1 MVNAV
6 AHQMREWIRKL
17 FEDRLV
23 ELDLPAL
30 KAHAAEHL
38 ARFKVPRWWE
48 VVAELPHTPT
58 DRIAKHQLPTGRTE
72 EEIDL
77 G

>member
-1 MVNAV
+1 MTARLEAAAAAV
-6 AHQMREWIRKL
+6 DAAA
-17 FEDRLV
+17 
-23 ELDLPAL
+23 ELTTD
-30 KAHAAEHL
+30 AAEHL

-48 VVAELPHTPT
+48 VVAELPHTAT